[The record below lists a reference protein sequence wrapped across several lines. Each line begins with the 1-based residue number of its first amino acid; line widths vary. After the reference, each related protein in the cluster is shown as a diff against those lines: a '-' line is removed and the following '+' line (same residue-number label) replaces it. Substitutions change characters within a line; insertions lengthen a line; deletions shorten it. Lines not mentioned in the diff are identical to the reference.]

1 MTKIFAINELLNFAV
16 KIEEE
21 GIAFYK
27 DMAAK
32 AKNNDAKDLYNYLM
46 KEEVDHRKTFQGML
60 NNVSKEVSPGTY
72 SDEYNSYMRALVEST
87 VFKKDDKQK
96 ASISNDSEAMEFAID
111 KEKDS
116 ILFYLGMKEYVQD
129 KNKSAIDK
137 VIEEERTHVVK
148 LLDIKEKIG

>member
-1 MTKIFAINELLNFAV
+1 MSKIFAIHELLTFAV

-21 GIAFYK
+21 GMAFYK

-32 AKNNDAKDLYNYLM
+32 TKNEEAKDLYSGLVQ
-46 KEEVDHRKTFQGML
+46 EEADHRKTFQEML
-60 NNVSKEVSPGTY
+60 DGASKEVGSGTY

-96 ASISNDSEAMEFAID
+96 ASISNDSDALEFAIE

-116 ILFYLGMKEYVQD
+116 ILFYLGMKEYVPEKD
-129 KNKSAIDK
+129 RGSVDK
-137 VIEEERTHVVK
+137 VVEEERSHIIK
-148 LLDIKEKIG
+148 LLNIKEKIG